1 MGLIRT
7 VLDWHPRLP
16 FFYGWL
22 VLGTGAAGAF
32 VATTVAGIVLGG
44 IQGFILEDTAWTR
57 STIGLAASLGV
68 WASGFMGPVIGRMAD
83 RYNARWLMASG
94 ALVLGGCLVSLATFR
109 SVAVFYAA
117 SILGRAISQPLF
129 IGVVPRTLAV
139 NFFDRRRYV
148 ALAFIGMFR
157 PVSGAIIIQLT
168 SAIAL
173 IADWRTAFRLFGIF
187 SFALALPMLLFIRRR
202 PEEIGLL
209 PDGRSPET
217 SVAPGSS
224 ATQPVAA
231 GSSGEVEWT
240 ARQVFRTRT
249 YWLIAATIFVTYT
262 AGSAVGF
269 SMVPYLH
276 EEAGLSMVQAAG
288 VLSLSTFLALTNII
302 WGYIAGKLTPR
313 WCLVGTLMSTAVLVV
328 LLSWVGSLLAAYTFG
343 LFWGLLTSSQEA
355 LTSMLLADYYG
366 RSVYGTIVGA
376 LRPLEAGGLGLG
388 QFIGPLV
395 YDITGSYDLLLMAT
409 AGLAAL
415 ASTLVFLSFKPAVPA
430 TVGASPGSASR
441 TG

>member
-1 MGLIRT
+1 MGIVRT
-7 VLDWHPRLP
+7 ILDWRPRLP

-44 IQGFILEDTAWTR
+44 IQGFILDDTGWTR

-68 WASGFMGPVIGRMAD
+68 WASGFMGPVAGRLAD

-94 ALVLGGCLVSLATFR
+94 ALALGCCLISLATFR

-139 NFFDRRRYV
+139 NFFDRRRYI

-173 IADWRTAFRLFGIF
+173 VADWRTAFRVFGIF

-209 PDGRSPET
+209 PDGRRAET
-217 SVAPGSS
+217 
-224 ATQPVAA
+224 PVASG
-231 GSSGEVEWT
+231 GSIAQPGATGSAGEVEWT

-262 AGSAVGF
+262 SGSAVGF

-288 VLSLSTFLALTNII
+288 VLSLSTFLALTNIV

-313 WCLVGTLMSTAVLVV
+313 WCLVGTLMSTAVLV
-328 LLSWVGSLLAAYTFG
+328 LLLFWVSSLPAAYIFG

-366 RSVYGTIVGA
+366 RSVYGTIAGA

-395 YDITGSYDLLLMAT
+395 YDITGSYDVLLMVT

-415 ASTLVFLSFKPAVPA
+415 ASTLVFLSCKPAAPSTAGAPA
-430 TVGASPGSASR
+430 ER
-441 TG
+441 TARSG

>member
-1 MGLIRT
+1 M
-7 VLDWHPRLP
+7 
-16 FFYGWL
+16 
-22 VLGTGAAGAF
+22 GAF

-44 IQGFILEDTAWTR
+44 IQGFIFEDTGWTR
-57 STIGLAASLGV
+57 STIGIAASLGV
-68 WASGFMGPVIGRMAD
+68 WASGFMGPVAGRMAD

-94 ALVLGGCLVSLATFR
+94 ALFLGGCLVSLATFR

-139 NFFDRRRYV
+139 NFFDRRRYI

-209 PDGRSPET
+209 PDGRCPE
-217 SVAPGSS
+217 AH
-224 ATQPVAA
+224 VAA
-231 GSSGEVEWT
+231 GSGTAQAVPAGTSEEVEWT

-262 AGSAVGF
+262 SGSAVGF

-288 VLSLSTFLALTNII
+288 VLSLSTFLALTNIV

-313 WCLVGTLMSTAVLVV
+313 WCLVSALTSTAVLIV
-328 LLSWVGSLLAAYTFG
+328 LLFWVGSLLAAYIFG

-355 LTSMLLADYYG
+355 LTSMMLADYYG

-395 YDITGSYDLLLMAT
+395 YDITGSYDLLLMVT
-409 AGLAAL
+409 AGLAGL
-415 ASTLVFLSFKPAVPA
+415 ASILVFLSFRPNVPS
-430 TVGASPGSASR
+430 TPRASAEAASR

>member
-1 MGLIRT
+1 MGIVRT
-7 VLDWHPRLP
+7 ILDWRPRLP
-16 FFYGWL
+16 FYYGWL

-44 IQGFILEDTAWTR
+44 IQGFIFEDTGWTR

-68 WASGFMGPVIGRMAD
+68 WASGFMGPVAGRMAD

-94 ALVLGGCLVSLATFR
+94 ALVLGACLVSLATFR

-139 NFFDRRRYV
+139 NFFDRRRYI
-148 ALAFIGMFR
+148 ALAFVGMFR

-173 IADWRTAFRLFGIF
+173 VADWRTAFRLFGIF
-187 SFALALPMLLFIRRR
+187 SFALAVPMLLFIRRR

-209 PDGRSPET
+209 PDGRRPEASMAAAGGPAPAAT
-217 SVAPGSS
+217 S
-224 ATQPVAA
+224 
-231 GSSGEVEWT
+231 GSSGEVDWT

-262 AGSAVGF
+262 SGSAVGF

-288 VLSLSTFLALTNII
+288 VLSLSTFLALTNIV

-313 WCLVGTLMSTAVLVV
+313 WCLVGTLMSTAVLIV
-328 LLSWVGSLLAAYTFG
+328 LLFWVNSLLTAYVFG

-366 RSVYGTIVGA
+366 RSVYGTIAGA

-395 YDITGSYDLLLMAT
+395 YDITGSYDILLVVT
-409 AGLAAL
+409 AGLAGV
-415 ASTLVFLSFKPAVPA
+415 ASILVFLSFRPNVPS
-430 TVGASPGSASR
+430 TPRASAEAASR
-441 TG
+441 AG